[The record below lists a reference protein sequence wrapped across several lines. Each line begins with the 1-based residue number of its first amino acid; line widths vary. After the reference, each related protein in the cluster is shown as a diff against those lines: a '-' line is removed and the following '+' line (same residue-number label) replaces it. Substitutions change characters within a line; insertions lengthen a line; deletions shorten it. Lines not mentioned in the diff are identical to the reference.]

1 MCHADIWLATD
12 GELLGARM
20 LHGLIN
26 FTPLYTAQKGETHAS
41 LSPLLLS
48 LKEPALPGFFATI
61 Y

>member
-1 MCHADIWLATD
+1 
-12 GELLGARM
+12 M